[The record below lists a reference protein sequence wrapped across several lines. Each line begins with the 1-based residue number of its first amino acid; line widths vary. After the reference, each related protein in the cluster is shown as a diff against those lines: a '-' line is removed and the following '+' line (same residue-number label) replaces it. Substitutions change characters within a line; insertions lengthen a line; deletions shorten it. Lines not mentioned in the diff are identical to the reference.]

1 MRLVLGVLVAMMLSA
16 CSGATTV
23 SPSPSPS
30 RSLSLSP
37 SPSPSPSPTL
47 SPRVHL
53 GISNSTT
60 LDVTLFV
67 NGQRIADYPSGGGQL
82 PAIDDAALPPL
93 PWDVEVRSPS
103 GRVLLSMRVEE
114 GQVSS
119 ATDAG
124 GLGTHIGRTGV
135 VDLSCGRLMIWAGD
149 FIPTGGG
156 PPPPSP
162 GTPGDCAP

>member
-1 MRLVLGVLVAMMLSA
+1 MHRRLVVVLGPRSMRLVLALLVAMTLSA
-16 CSGATTV
+16 CSGGGNALA
-23 SPSPSPS
+23 PSPSA
-30 RSLSLSP
+30 
-37 SPSPSPSPTL
+37 

-53 GISNSTT
+53 GISNGTT

-67 NGQRIADYPSGGGQL
+67 NGQRVADYPPGGG
-82 PAIDDAALPPL
+82 PPPSIDDAALPPL
-93 PWDVEVRSPS
+93 PWDVEARSPS
-103 GRVLLSMRVEE
+103 GRVLTSMHVEP

-119 ATDAG
+119 STDASG
-124 GLGTHIGRTGV
+124 YGTHTGRVGE